1 MNRKKIIYSILKE
14 VQEGNE
20 PKAVDYELSQGEFAD
35 IAQIIKDEGLLSNV
49 AIAGG
54 RIVWLNASKITL
66 KGIEY
71 LEQNSPLS
79 KTYRG
84 LKEVRD
90 WLKL

>member
-1 MNRKKIIYSILKE
+1 MNRKKVIYSILKE
-14 VQEGNE
+14 VQEGND
-20 PKAVDYELSQGEFAD
+20 PKADDYGLSQNEFAD
-35 IAQIIKDEGLLSNV
+35 IAQIIKDEGLLTNV

-66 KGIEY
+66 RGIEY
-71 LEQNSPLS
+71 LEDNSPLS
-79 KTYRG
+79 KAYKG

>member
-14 VQEGNE
+14 VQAGNE
-20 PKAVDYELSQGEFAD
+20 PKADDFGVTQGEFAD

-54 RIVWLNASKITL
+54 RIVWLNASKITMAGL
-66 KGIEY
+66 EY
-71 LEQNSPLS
+71 LEENSPLS

-84 LKEVRD
+84 LKEVRE
-90 WLKL
+90 WIKL